1 VQPTTNPS
9 RKILTVREAAAY
21 LGVSVS
27 WLNKQRL
34 VGGFVPY
41 VKIGVRR
48 VGYDVADLDA
58 ATEKA
63 KRRSTSET
71 IPSDDDT
78 TPSH

>member
-1 VQPTTNPS
+1 VQSIANPT
-9 RKILTVREAAAY
+9 RKLLTVREAAVY

-41 VKIGVRR
+41 VKIGLRR

-58 ATEKA
+58 ATQQA
-63 KRRSTSET
+63 KRCSTSER
-71 IPSDDDT
+71 
-78 TPSH
+78 